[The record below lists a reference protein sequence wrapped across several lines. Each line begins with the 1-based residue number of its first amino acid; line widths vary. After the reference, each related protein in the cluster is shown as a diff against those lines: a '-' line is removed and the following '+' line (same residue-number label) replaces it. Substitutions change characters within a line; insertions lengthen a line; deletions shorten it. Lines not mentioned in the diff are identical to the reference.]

1 MAPQPG
7 KDSPAVQ
14 ARRRRQQDR
23 IVHAAKNLFAR
34 QGIHRTS
41 MQQIAAEAGMSVGSL
56 YQYLPNKE
64 AIIAEAT
71 RANDRATAQVLG
83 EHPDLDQLRD
93 LLGQTLRRTAAAAV
107 EHVALNVEISAEGSR
122 NPVVAE
128 RLAEQ
133 FETSCELLADA
144 FRRLDPEL
152 DRQESRLRAELY
164 IVAQAGLSTLRASRV
179 RATGLAEAGD
189 RILDL
194 VLPPSKPAKENP

>member
-23 IVHAAKNLFAR
+23 IVRAAATLFAR

-71 RANDRATAQVLG
+71 LANDRATAQVLG
-83 EHPDLDQLRD
+83 EHPDFQQLRD
-93 LLGQTLRRTAAAAV
+93 LLGETLRRTAAAAV
-107 EHVALNVEISAEGSR
+107 EHVVLSVEISAEASR
-122 NPVVAE
+122 NPAVAE

-133 FETSCELLADA
+133 FETACGLLGDA

-152 DRQESRLRAELY
+152 GEPEARTRAELY
-164 IVAQAGLSTLRASRV
+164 IVAQAGFSTLRASRV

-194 VLPPSKPAKENP
+194 VLPPTHTEEKP

>member
-1 MAPQPG
+1 MPQPG

-23 IVHAAKNLFAR
+23 IVYAAATLFAR
-34 QGIHRTS
+34 HGIHRTS
-41 MQQIAAEAGMSVGSL
+41 MQQIAAEAGMSVGSV

-71 RANDRATAQVLG
+71 LAKDRATAQVLG
-83 EHPDLDQLRD
+83 EDPDLDQLRHV
-93 LLGQTLRRTAAAAV
+93 LGETLRRTAVAPV
-107 EHVALNVEISAEGSR
+107 EPVALNTEISAEASR
-122 NPVVAE
+122 NPAVAE
-128 RLAEQ
+128 RLADQ
-133 FETSCELLADA
+133 FELACDLLGDA

-152 DRQESRLRAELY
+152 SEPEARLRAELY
-164 IVAQAGLSTLRASRV
+164 IVAQTGLSTLRASRV

-194 VLPPSKPAKENP
+194 VLPPAHRTEEKS